1 MCKTQIWMYKN
12 AEVTSGDKDILL
24 QDNFNLQ
31 PNLFK
36 VADREHYRYTDKRIG
51 LSVGG
56 GYLS

>member
-1 MCKTQIWMYKN
+1 MYKN